1 MSVRPQSVFE
11 KQISPFV
18 QAAVVLGLI
27 TVAILISKIVATS
40 SVEVR
45 DSFPWEMAFSGLL
58 FYAIF
63 NCIFSFAYEDQNSY
77 WWKSLLSFALL
88 GAGSMLIAWWAS
100 GLSMDEAGSYRWM
113 ALLFTFSYL
122 VMLTMCR
129 AMRMILQWAQKQ
141 GRSNN

>member
-88 GAGSMLIAWWAS
+88 GAGGMLIAWWAS